1 MIGVNVSAVVNGT
14 VFVRTVVVAPL
25 HPHDALV
32 VGVHLPRCRRGRRN
46 RWICSD
52 PSENKQNHHSET
64 RNQNVRTVTV
74 VVVNVHER
82 DPNNAPKASLVF
94 NATNSTTTWLVSN
107 KK

>member
-32 VGVHLPRCRRGRRN
+32 VGVHLPRCRRGGRN
-46 RWICSD
+46 RGICSD
-52 PSENKQNHHSET
+52 PSENKKKHHSET
-64 RNQNVRTVTV
+64 KNQTVRTVAV
-74 VVVNVHER
+74 VVVKVHER

-94 NATNSTTTWLVSN
+94 KQMQKTVQQRGWFQ
-107 KK
+107 